1 MRRLIFI
8 FIGLSMAMVV
18 PFFLWGEA
26 WNWSTDQALE
36 WLHSYGQWAGLMGCL
51 LLIGDILLPIPS
63 TAVMAGLGL
72 IYGPWIGGLI
82 GGLGSF
88 LAGFIAYG
96 LCRTFGQ
103 KALNYLVKADD
114 QTLGQMWFERYG
126 EWTLVLSR
134 WLPLL
139 PETLACMAGFFHM
152 RPARVA
158 TALVLGSLPMA
169 LSYAWVGHL
178 GKQNPGASLLLSAL
192 VPPMLWWAI
201 GKKLGPRSRS

>member
-36 WLHSYGQWAGLMGCL
+36 WLHSYGQWAGLMACL

-96 LCRTFGQ
+96 LCRTFG
-103 KALNYLVKADD
+103 
-114 QTLGQMWFERYG
+114 
-126 EWTLVLSR
+126 
-134 WLPLL
+134 
-139 PETLACMAGFFHM
+139 
-152 RPARVA
+152 
-158 TALVLGSLPMA
+158 
-169 LSYAWVGHL
+169 
-178 GKQNPGASLLLSAL
+178 
-192 VPPMLWWAI
+192 
-201 GKKLGPRSRS
+201 